1 MQEAIMNALRQVKDP
16 EIHRDLVS
24 LNMIRDLDVQNG
36 VVSLRIVL
44 TTPACPLKEKVESD
58 VREALLKV
66 PGVKEVR
73 LKIDAEVSGGKRPA
87 PGGRLEQVKNIIAV
101 ASGKGGV
108 GKSTVAVNLALA
120 LAQAGTK
127 VGILDADIYG
137 PSLPTLMGLKNTPP
151 LVDESKKKIIPLE
164 KYGVKNMSIGFLM
177 KDEDAAVWRGPM
189 VGRMLQQFI
198 EDVAWNE
205 LDYLIIDLP
214 PGTGDAQLSISQ
226 LIPLSGAVIVTT
238 PQDVALA
245 DVVRGV
251 AMFRKVQI
259 PILGV
264 VENMSYFAC
273 PHCHERSEIFSHG
286 GGRRKAEELGVPFL
300 GEIPIDLDTR
310 IGSDEGKPIVVAKPD
325 SEGAKRFKEFA
336 GHVAGELSVVNANRP
351 TVNL

>member
-1 MQEAIMNALRQVKDP
+1 MQEALLEALRKVEDP
-16 EIHRDLVS
+16 DLHRDLVS
-24 LNMIRDLDVQNG
+24 LGMVRDLKEKDG

-44 TTPACPLKEKVESD
+44 TTPACPLKEKVEND
-58 VREALLKV
+58 VRAALLAV
-66 PGVKEVR
+66 PGVKEAKV
-73 LKIDAEVSGGKRPA
+73 LMDSEVKAGNRPG
-87 PGGRLEQVKNIIAV
+87 PGGRLEKVKNIVAV

-120 LAQAGTK
+120 LAQSGAK

-151 LVDESKKKIIPLE
+151 LVDEAKKKLIPLE
-164 KYGVKNMSIGFLM
+164 KFGVKNMSIGFLM

-198 EDVAWNE
+198 EDVSWDE

-226 LIPLSGAVIVTT
+226 LIPISGAVIVTT

-251 AMFRKVQI
+251 AMFKKVQI

-264 VENMSYFAC
+264 VENMSFFAC
-273 PHCHERSEIFSHG
+273 PHCHERSDIFSHG
-286 GGRRKAEELGVPFL
+286 GGQKKAKELGVPFL

-336 GHVAGELSVVNANRP
+336 SRTAAELSIANAKQPKLNF
-351 TVNL
+351 

>member
-1 MQEAIMNALRQVKDP
+1 MQEAVLKALSQVQDP

-24 LNMIRDLDVQNG
+24 LNMIRDLEVKDG
-36 VVSLRIVL
+36 KVSLRVVL
-44 TTPACPLKEKVESD
+44 TTPACPLREQVEKD
-58 VREALLKV
+58 VRAALQAV
-66 PGVKEVR
+66 PGVKEIQI
-73 LKIDAEVSGGKRPA
+73 KMDAEVRSGNRPM
-87 PGGRLEQVKNIIAV
+87 PGGRLESVKNIIAV

-120 LAQAGTK
+120 LAQTGTK

-151 LVDESKKKIIPLE
+151 LVDETKKKIIPLE

-226 LIPLSGAVIVTT
+226 LIPISGAVIVTT

-259 PILGV
+259 PLLGV
-264 VENMSYFAC
+264 VENMSYFSC

-286 GGRRKAEELGVPFL
+286 GGRKKAEELKVPFL

-310 IGSDEGKPIVVAKPD
+310 IGSDEGKPIVVGKPE
-325 SEGAKRFKEFA
+325 SAGAKCFKEFA
-336 GHVAGELSVVNANRP
+336 MRVAGELSVINVNRP
-351 TVNL
+351 AVNL